1 MGKDYYEIYK
11 KIGQNI
17 KKLRIKNQLTQ
28 QEFSKLIG
36 ISCSYL
42 TKIEAPNCD
51 KKFSLELLIVISD
64 KLNIDIKELFN
75 FDEEKVT

>member
-1 MGKDYYEIYK
+1 MAKDYYAIYN

-17 KKLRIKNQLTQ
+17 KKLRIRNQLTQ

-36 ISCSYL
+36 ISSSYL

-51 KKFSLELLIVISD
+51 KKFSLELLLVISD
-64 KLNIDIKELFN
+64 KLNTDVRDLFN
-75 FDEEKVT
+75 FDED